1 MSFQGLKCFAVYD
14 VKVKAFLTPFF
25 SPTAS
30 AACRVMR
37 ELVHDPASM
46 VGKYPED
53 FTLYQVGE
61 FDDMAGELTPE
72 TPPKFVIKLDSLVP
86 FVATTSP
93 FDFRDAVQQ
102 QEQAEEQRDD
112 TVVESINREIPE
124 PVQTDLEEA
133 IDAESN

>member
-1 MSFQGLKCFAVYD
+1 
-14 VKVKAFLTPFF
+14 
-25 SPTAS
+25 
-30 AACRVMR
+30 MR